1 MSRKLSLAYEF
12 SSKTRNNTLP
22 LKNSF
27 NDIQINMC
35 YIKLTS
41 VETTQKLACA
51 GSSFSGGSEMNA
63 MNSYYSNL
71 HCLNHSGNHSWSECN
86 FSEHSWC
93 ENHESCCE
101 HSSSNCK
108 SIFVNGVLA

>member
-22 LKNSF
+22 LKNNF

-51 GSSFSGGSEMNA
+51 GSWRVYNRR
-63 MNSYYSNL
+63 L
-71 HCLNHSGNHSWSECN
+71 
-86 FSEHSWC
+86 
-93 ENHESCCE
+93 
-101 HSSSNCK
+101 
-108 SIFVNGVLA
+108 